1 MQRQQEGVA
10 KYCLNCGIEVASH
23 KEADWQTC
31 FNARARAFDLAR
43 RRITRDPRKGK
54 WSKREFNQ
62 LNDRPVQNAI
72 FRSGRGDSDE
82 LGDPQGSARSCH
94 CSASRRVAGQDDA
107 VAH

>member
-23 KEADWQTC
+23 KEADWHTC
-31 FNARARAFDLAR
+31 FNATARAFPL
-43 RRITRDPRKGK
+43 PRKGK